1 MYAYIRG
8 KLEYKYNDCVVIE
21 ANGVGYEIITS
32 LSTIEKLGSIGEEVK
47 VYTTLYVREDVMALY
62 GFSTR
67 EELKMFELL
76 RTVSGIGPKVAV
88 SVLSSISPSNFALAV
103 ITDDIK
109 TLTKVQGVGKKTA
122 QRMILELKDKIKK
135 EQLTSLAVD
144 QSEISDMDGKSSK
157 RTEAVN
163 ALMVLGYTA
172 SEAEKAVL
180 AAYSEDADLE
190 LIIKDA
196 LKSLVIK

>member
-196 LKSLVIK
+196 LKA

>member
-1 MYAYIRG
+1 M
-8 KLEYKYNDCVVIE
+8 
-21 ANGVGYEIITS
+21 
-32 LSTIEKLGSIGEEVK
+32 K

-196 LKSLVIK
+196 LKA

>member
-1 MYAYIRG
+1 MDLVHG
-8 KLEYKYNDCVVIE
+8 
-21 ANGVGYEIITS
+21 
-32 LSTIEKLGSIGEEVK
+32 
-47 VYTTLYVREDVMALY
+47 
-62 GFSTR
+62 

>member
-1 MYAYIRG
+1 M
-8 KLEYKYNDCVVIE
+8 
-21 ANGVGYEIITS
+21 
-32 LSTIEKLGSIGEEVK
+32 
-47 VYTTLYVREDVMALY
+47 
-62 GFSTR
+62 
-67 EELKMFELL
+67 
-76 RTVSGIGPKVAV
+76 
-88 SVLSSISPSNFALAV
+88 
-103 ITDDIK
+103 
-109 TLTKVQGVGKKTA
+109 
-122 QRMILELKDKIKK
+122 
-135 EQLTSLAVD
+135 AVD